1 MQTVRASPLAPPS
14 FLATDPL
21 PCRTILLPL
30 PSARLASAALRALS
44 VDRELSPL
52 VRREFSLDDQTVLRT
67 EYAAT
72 TNRMLRVATNGFF
85 ESVSVALQV
94 MQELDVDVLHEK
106 GLEGLE
112 RVQGVEVGMAG
123 STVAGG

>member
-1 MQTVRASPLAPPS
+1 MASVAADDDAFPCKL
-14 FLATDPL
+14 TIDIPL
-21 PCRTILLPL
+21 PTP
-30 PSARLASAALRALS
+30 RLASAVLRALS
-44 VDRELSPL
+44 VDKELSPL
-52 VRREFSLDDQTVLRT
+52 VRRNFFLASAAGSAEQTVLRT
-67 EYAAT
+67 RYSAT

-112 RVQGVEVGMAG
+112 RVQGVEVGMEG
-123 STVAGG
+123 ETVAGG